1 MEASRRRSIVTLTT
15 DFGLADH
22 YVGTMKGVI
31 LSRYPD
37 APIVDVSHELPAFSI
52 WSGAYTI
59 DQAALH
65 FPAGTVHVVVVDPG
79 VGTSRRAIL
88 LEASGQR
95 FIAPDNGVLSLV
107 LRRDPNAV
115 AREITNAE
123 LFLPNV
129 SSTFHGRDIFAPVAA
144 ALAAGSSS
152 PESVGATVKD
162 VQVLNRIDPEET
174 GPGRKVGTVLSVDRF
189 GNVITNFKASES
201 APIASEHFEIRTV
214 KDVITNFSR
223 TFGAA
228 PPNCCFAYFGSSGY
242 VELGMNRRSAAQFLG
257 VSPGDVVELQRQ

>member
-1 MEASRRRSIVTLTT
+1 MEASRRGPIVTLTT

-22 YVGTMKGVI
+22 YVGAMKGVI
-31 LSRYPD
+31 LGRYPE
-37 APIVDVSHELPAFSI
+37 ARIVDVSHEIPAFSI

-59 DQAALH
+59 DQAAPY
-65 FPAGTVHVVVVDPG
+65 FPAGSVHVVVIDPG
-79 VGTSRRAIL
+79 VGTLRRAIL
-88 LEASGQR
+88 LEASGQH

-115 AREITNAE
+115 AREITNTA

-144 ALAAGSSS
+144 AVAAGSSS
-152 PESVGATVKD
+152 PESVGAIVKD
-162 VQVLNRIDPEET
+162 VQVLDRIDPVET
-174 GPGRKVGTVLSVDRF
+174 GPGRKAGTVLSIDHF

-201 APIASEHFEIRTV
+201 GLIASEPFEIRTV
-214 KDVITNFSR
+214 KNVITKFYT

-228 PPNCCFAYFGSSGY
+228 PPDSCFAYFGSSGY
-242 VELGMNRRSAAQFLG
+242 VELGMNRRSAAHFLG
-257 VSPGDVVELQRQ
+257 VSAGEVVELQRQ